1 MKHLIVNIRGTNGSG
16 KSHLV
21 HQLIKKHGATPIVI
35 EKRIWG
41 YYLNTDPKIYIIGK
55 YETPTGGCDTIN
67 DINDVN
73 TLISIFSKWGHVVFE
88 GLVATGLAGRWI
100 DLAKSLSQHKWIFLT
115 LDTPLKKCVER
126 VAERRKARGQLKPMN
141 PSHAHV
147 MERAKKGSLLYAAR
161 KAGIDP
167 RNYNIIAKA
176 RAVQTSHLLLAKAG
190 LDVRRINHKR
200 AYEYVCNLLELK

>member
-1 MKHLIVNIRGTNGSG
+1 MRHKIINIRGTNGSG
-16 KSHLV
+16 KSYLV
-21 HQLIKKHGATPIVI
+21 HQLIKEYRARPLKIDG
-35 EKRIWG
+35 KIWA
-41 YYLNTDPKIYIIGK
+41 YSLDSNPEIYVIGK

-73 TLISIFSKWGHVVFE
+73 TLIKILSEYGHVVFE

-100 DLAKSLSQHKWIFLT
+100 DLSKSLPQHKWIFLT